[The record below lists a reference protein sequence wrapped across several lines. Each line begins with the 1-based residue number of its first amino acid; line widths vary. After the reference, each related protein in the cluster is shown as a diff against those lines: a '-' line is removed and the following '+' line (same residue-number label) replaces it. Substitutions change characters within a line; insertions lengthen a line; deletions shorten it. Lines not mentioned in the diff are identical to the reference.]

1 MAMIKVSIR
10 HLEKSDA
17 RSVLGLATR
26 LDKWFNEPGRAQM
39 ARDLGSHEGLVAH
52 ADGRLVGFVTWN
64 PIDGET
70 ANLSWMG
77 VEEEL
82 RRSGIGRT
90 LLAAMFPRLR
100 HAGFRVLEVS
110 TVADSLDYPPYA
122 DTRAF
127 YRAMGFVDVRVD
139 EGFYGD
145 ASDRY
150 DRLVLRKV
158 LGPEAQGPN
167 P

>member
-10 HLEKSDA
+10 RLDRSDA
-17 RSVLGLATR
+17 GSVLDLATR
-26 LDKWFNEPGRAQM
+26 LDKWFNEPGLAQM

-52 ADGRLVGFVTWN
+52 ADGRLAGFVTWN

-77 VEEEL
+77 VEEGL

-90 LLAAMFPRLR
+90 LIAAMIPRLR
-100 HAGFRVLEVS
+100 HEGFRVLEVS

-145 ASDRY
+145 ASGRY
-150 DRLVLRKV
+150 DRLVLRKDV
-158 LGPEAQGPN
+158 APRPEREAP
-167 P
+167 